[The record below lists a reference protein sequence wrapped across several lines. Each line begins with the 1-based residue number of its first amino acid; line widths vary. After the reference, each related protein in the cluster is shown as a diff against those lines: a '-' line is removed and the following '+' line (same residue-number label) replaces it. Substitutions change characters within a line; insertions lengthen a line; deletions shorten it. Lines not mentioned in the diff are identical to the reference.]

1 MAQFASMRTRLC
13 ELLNI
18 EVPIVQAGMSIYT
31 SPMLAAAVSN
41 AGALGS
47 LGIWQR
53 TLEQVR
59 SDLALLRESTD
70 RPLALNHV
78 VPDLDE
84 EAFEL
89 TLRAA
94 PAVMAFALDDAGPL
108 IPRAHDVG
116 SLAMQQVHTVQQAE
130 RAAEHGADLIVA
142 QGGEAGGYG
151 GTVST
156 LALVPQVVDAVD
168 PVPVLAAG
176 GMADGRGLVA
186 ALALGAVGV
195 NLGTRFLAAAESQV
209 GERYKEAI
217 RRSVSQDWVQVDYQN
232 AARPNPGALGYG
244 TRVRLLRTEF
254 TDRHEGLL
262 QDGRLNPADVQAEM
276 LAAIEQGR
284 IDELFVSAGQSAGLV
299 DDIETASD
307 IVRRL
312 VAEADDAYRLA
323 GEAF

>member
-1 MAQFASMRTRLC
+1 MRTRLC
-13 ELLNI
+13 ELLGI

-53 TLEQVR
+53 SPEQVR
-59 SDLALLRESTD
+59 SDLAALREATD
-70 RPLALNHV
+70 RPIALNHV
-78 VPDLDE
+78 VPDLNE

-89 TLRAA
+89 TLREA
-94 PAVMAFALDDAGPL
+94 PTVMAFALDDAGPL
-108 IPRAHDVG
+108 IQRVHDAG
-116 SLAMQQVHTVQQAE
+116 CLAMQQVHTVEQAE

-151 GTVST
+151 GAVST

-176 GMADGRGLVA
+176 GIADGRGIVA
-186 ALALGAVGV
+186 ALVLGAVGV
-195 NLGTRFLAAAESQV
+195 NLGTRFLAASESPV
-209 GERYKEAI
+209 GDGYREAI
-217 RRSVSQDWVQVDYQN
+217 RRSASQDWVQVDYHN
-232 AARPNPGALGYG
+232 VVRPNPGTLGYG

-254 TDRHEGLL
+254 TERHEGLL
-262 QDGRLNPADVQAEM
+262 HGERLSSADVQAEM
-276 LAAIEQGR
+276 LTAIEQGR
-284 IDELFVSAGQSAGLV
+284 IDDLFVSAGQSAGLV
-299 DDIETASD
+299 DDIETAAD

-312 VAEADDAYRLA
+312 LAEADDAYRRA
-323 GEAF
+323 GEVF